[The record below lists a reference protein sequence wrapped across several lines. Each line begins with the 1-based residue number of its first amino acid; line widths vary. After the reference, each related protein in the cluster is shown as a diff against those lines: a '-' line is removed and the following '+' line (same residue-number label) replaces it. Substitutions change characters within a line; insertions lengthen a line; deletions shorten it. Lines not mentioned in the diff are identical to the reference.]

1 MFDNPYFRYAG
12 INNPMGEMPYIIN
25 VANLNTT
32 STEVNL
38 FNAQENQTADNR
50 GLPEGVVA
58 NAEAIFEMTK
68 AETFSSCYSIAPF
81 IGFPDKTRFLLVQDN
96 APNPDI
102 KTDMFQLTEDVLFD
116 TAKILGGGYDGNMTL
131 TQLFVRQGRL
141 NVSATAEGFQNLLRF
156 VFSVTSMSNIK
167 NRDIKEIRVQNT
179 FPPFTCLDVFPLT
192 KINTGF
198 NNSDSSNASSY
209 EEILATTNISPL
221 GVDHILMQSENIQ
234 AIATNPIT
242 LTRKDANGNR
252 DSKEIGLSNS
262 PYIRSNQRTIQAI
275 NEINGS
281 TELTFT
287 IPPETVVQLY
297 IYAKNRMMS

>member
-1 MFDNPYFRYAG
+1 
-12 INNPMGEMPYIIN
+12 
-25 VANLNTT
+25 
-32 STEVNL
+32 
-38 FNAQENQTADNR
+38 
-50 GLPEGVVA
+50 
-58 NAEAIFEMTK
+58 
-68 AETFSSCYSIAPF
+68 
-81 IGFPDKTRFLLVQDN
+81 
-96 APNPDI
+96 
-102 KTDMFQLTEDVLFD
+102 
-116 TAKILGGGYDGNMTL
+116 
-131 TQLFVRQGRL
+131 
-141 NVSATAEGFQNLLRF
+141 
-156 VFSVTSMSNIK
+156 MSNIK
-167 NRDIKEIRVQNT
+167 NKDIKEIRVQNT

>member
-58 NAEAIFEMTK
+58 NAEVIFEMPK
-68 AETFSSCYSIAPF
+68 AELFLSCYQTAPF
-81 IGFPDKTRFLLVQDN
+81 IGFPAQTKFQLVQDN

-102 KTDMFQLTEDVLFD
+102 ITDMFQLKVDVLSD

-131 TQLFVRQGRL
+131 TQLFVNQGRL
-141 NVSATAEGFQNLLRF
+141 NVSATAEGLQNTLRF
-156 VFSVTSMSNIK
+156 IFSVTSMVNIK
-167 NRDIKEIRVQNT
+167 NRDIKEILVSNT
-179 FPPFTCLDVFPLT
+179 GLIYPCTDRFPLT
-192 KINTGF
+192 RINTGF
-198 NNSDSSNASSY
+198 NNSDTSDAASY
-209 EEILATTNISPL
+209 EEILATTNFSPL
-221 GVDHILMQSENIQ
+221 GIDHILMQSENIQ

>member
-58 NAEAIFEMTK
+58 NAEVIFEMPK
-68 AETFSSCYSIAPF
+68 AESFLSCYQTAPLV
-81 IGFPDKTRFLLVQDN
+81 GFPDETKFELVQDRT
-96 APNPDI
+96 PNPPVI
-102 KTDMFQLTEDVLFD
+102 TEMFRLVQNIQTD
-116 TAKILGGGYDGNMTL
+116 TAKILGRGYDGQQDLANYK
-131 TQLFVRQGRL
+131 VNPSRL
-141 NVSATAEGFQNLLRF
+141 NVGATAEGTGKILRF
-156 VFSVTSMSNIK
+156 IFSVTSMSNIK
-167 NRDIKEIRVQNT
+167 NIDITEILVSNT
-179 FPPFTCLDVFPLT
+179 TTYPCTDRFPLT
-192 KINTGF
+192 RINTGF

-275 NEINGS
+275 KEINGA